1 MLSQDK
7 INELQNCLHQLC
19 AGLEL
24 TYGGSGPS
32 FRESGEA
39 TQDSF
44 LWMLAEKAQH
54 CLKLVGG

>member
-1 MLSQDK
+1 MQTQDK

-24 TYGGSGPS
+24 TYGGSGPP

-39 TQDSF
+39 TQD
-44 LWMLAEKAQH
+44 
-54 CLKLVGG
+54 